1 MLCQGDWQYNQTRG
15 TRTMALLGKG
25 MLLVFNEVKP
35 RHERDFNEW
44 YNREHIDE
52 RVNLPGFHRARRYVA
67 VKASPKYLA
76 TYECDTVDDLATPGY
91 LALLADQTP
100 WTKAVM
106 ARFTHFKRMTVR
118 VQLDLAHG
126 EGGALTTV
134 RFTPEPAMR
143 RQLTAWL
150 KDALPAAI
158 ARPGMVGAAV
168 VENDIETANAPVVR
182 SGMDH
187 PRVEDAEWVVL
198 LEGADPA
205 ATSSAARAV
214 FKTAALK
221 SFGVTKAPTVG
232 TYRFLFGNAR

>member
-1 MLCQGDWQYNQTRG
+1 
-15 TRTMALLGKG
+15 MALHGKG
-25 MLLVFNEVKP
+25 MLIVLTEVKS
-35 RHERDFNEW
+35 RDESDFNEW

-52 RVNLPGFHRARRYVA
+52 RVNLPGFQRARRYVA

-76 TYECDTVDDLATPGY
+76 TYECDTVEDLATPGY

-106 ARFTHFKRMTVR
+106 ARFTQFKRMTVR

-134 RFTPEPAMR
+134 RFTPQPAMR
-143 RQLTAWL
+143 RQLTGWL
-150 KDALPAAI
+150 KDALPPMI
-158 ARPGMVGAAV
+158 AKPGMVGAAL
-168 VENDIETANAPVVR
+168 VENDVEIANAPVAA
-182 SGMDH
+182 SSMDH
-187 PRVEDAEWVVL
+187 PKAEQAEWVVL

-205 ATSSAARAV
+205 ATASAARAL

-221 SFGVTKAPTVG
+221 PFGVTRAPTVG

>member
-1 MLCQGDWQYNQTRG
+1 
-15 TRTMALLGKG
+15 MALLGKG

-52 RVNLPGFHRARRYVA
+52 RVNLPGFRRARRYVA
-67 VKASPKYLA
+67 VKASPRYLA
-76 TYECDTVDDLATPGY
+76 TYECEKVEDLATPGY

-106 ARFTHFKRMTVR
+106 ARFTHFNRMTVR
-118 VQLDLAHG
+118 VQLDLMHG
-126 EGGALTTV
+126 EGGALTAV
-134 RFTPEPAMR
+134 RFTPQPPMR
-143 RQLTAWL
+143 RPLTDWL
-150 KDALPAAI
+150 RQALPPLI

-168 VENDIETANAPVVR
+168 VENDVEIANAPVAA
-182 SGMDH
+182 SSMDH
-187 PRVEDAEWVVL
+187 PKAEQAEWVVL

-205 ATSSAARAV
+205 ATASAARTL
-214 FKTAALK
+214 FKASALRP
-221 SFGVTKAPTVG
+221 FGVTRAPVVG

>member
-1 MLCQGDWQYNQTRG
+1 
-15 TRTMALLGKG
+15 MALLGKG

-76 TYECDTVDDLATPGY
+76 TYECDTVADLARPGY
-91 LALLADQTP
+91 LALLADQTA

-118 VQLDLAHG
+118 VRLDLAHG

-134 RFTPEPAMR
+134 RFTPQPAMA
-143 RQLTAWL
+143 RQLTDWL
-150 KDALPAAI
+150 KEALPTAI
-158 ARPGMVGAAV
+158 AKPGMVGAAV
-168 VENDIETANAPVVR
+168 VENDIDIANAPVAQ
-182 SGMDH
+182 SSMDH
-187 PRVEDAEWVVL
+187 PRVDQAEWVVM

-205 ATSSAARAV
+205 ATASAARSL
-214 FKTAALK
+214 FKTSALK
-221 SFGVTKAPTVG
+221 PFGVGKAATVG

>member
-1 MLCQGDWQYNQTRG
+1 
-15 TRTMALLGKG
+15 MALPGKG

-52 RVNLPGFHRARRYVA
+52 RVNLPGFRRARRYVA

-76 TYECDTVDDLATPGY
+76 TYDCDTVEDLATPGY

-118 VQLDLAHG
+118 VRIDLAHG

-134 RFTPEPAMR
+134 RFTPQAAMA
-143 RQLTAWL
+143 RQLTDWL

-158 ARPGMVGAAV
+158 ARAGMVGAAV
-168 VENDIETANAPVVR
+168 VENDVDIANAPVAQ
-182 SGMDH
+182 SSMDH
-187 PRVEDAEWVVL
+187 PRAEEAEWVVL
-198 LEGADPA
+198 LEGSDPA
-205 ATSSAARAV
+205 ATASAARSL
-214 FKTAALK
+214 FRTAALK
-221 SFGVTKAPTVG
+221 PFGVAKAPAVG

>member
-1 MLCQGDWQYNQTRG
+1 
-15 TRTMALLGKG
+15 MALLGKG

-52 RVNLPGFHRARRYVA
+52 RVNLPGFRRARRYVA

-76 TYECDTVDDLATPGY
+76 TYECEKVEDLATPGY

-106 ARFTHFKRMTVR
+106 ARFTDFNRMTVR
-118 VQLDLAHG
+118 VQLDLTHG

-134 RFTPEPAMR
+134 RFAPHPPMR
-143 RQLTAWL
+143 RQLTDWL
-150 KDALPAAI
+150 KEALPPLI

-168 VENDIETANAPVVR
+168 LENDVEIANAPVAA
-182 SGMDH
+182 SSMDH
-187 PRVEDAEWVVL
+187 PRAEQAEWVVL
-198 LEGADPA
+198 LEGADPV
-205 ATSSAARAV
+205 ATASVARTL
-214 FKTAALK
+214 FKTAALRP
-221 SFGVTKAPTVG
+221 FGVTRAPVVG

>member
-1 MLCQGDWQYNQTRG
+1 
-15 TRTMALLGKG
+15 MALLGKG

-52 RVNLPGFHRARRYVA
+52 RVNLPGFRRARRYVA

-76 TYECDTVDDLATPGY
+76 TYECERVEDLATPGY

-106 ARFTHFKRMTVR
+106 ARFTHFNRMTVR
-118 VQLDLAHG
+118 VQLDLTHG

-134 RFTPEPAMR
+134 RFTPQPAMR
-143 RQLTAWL
+143 RQLTDWL
-150 KDALPAAI
+150 KETLPPAI
-158 ARPGMVGAAV
+158 AKPGMVGAAV
-168 VENDIETANAPVVR
+168 VENDVEIANAPVAA
-182 SGMDH
+182 SSMDH
-187 PRVEDAEWVVL
+187 PKAEQAEWVVL
-198 LEGADPA
+198 LEGSDPA
-205 ATSSAARAV
+205 VTASAARTL
-214 FKTAALK
+214 FKTSVLK
-221 SFGVTKAPTVG
+221 PFGVTRAPVVG

>member
-1 MLCQGDWQYNQTRG
+1 
-15 TRTMALLGKG
+15 MALLGKG

-52 RVNLPGFHRARRYVA
+52 RVNLPGFRRARRYVA

-76 TYECDTVDDLATPGY
+76 TYECEKVEDLATPGY

-106 ARFTHFKRMTVR
+106 ARFTRFNRMTVR
-118 VQLDLAHG
+118 VQLDLTHG

-134 RFTPEPAMR
+134 RFTPQPAMR
-143 RQLTAWL
+143 RQLTDWL
-150 KDALPAAI
+150 KEALPPLI
-158 ARPGMVGAAV
+158 ARPGLVGAAV
-168 VENDIETANAPVVR
+168 VENDVEIANAPVAA
-182 SGMDH
+182 SSMDH
-187 PRVEDAEWVVL
+187 PRAEQAEWVVL

-205 ATSSAARAV
+205 ATASAARSL
-214 FKTAALK
+214 FKPPALK
-221 SFGVTKAPTVG
+221 PFGVARTPVVG